1 MLTPQEVSNHAF
13 AKSTFGGYNM
23 AMVDEF
29 LDAVTTDYAAL
40 YNDNQILKNKL
51 KVLSDT
57 VEEYRATDDAMR
69 KTLLAAQKMAES
81 MVSDAETRKAELVE
95 EAEEAARQRINE
107 LRAEIAAEE
116 YRLQAAQE
124 STAAYVA
131 ELVKLYEGQRDFLT
145 GLAKLTPEV
154 RANEARVTD
163 TVSDIEE
170 AMSQFQTEE
179 TSPELNVHP
188 PVASS
193 AILLM
198 APPTDEESDE
208 DEYEDEEP
216 VESEEMDPLD
226 RLLSELPDAAP
237 ASGRFDDLQFGKD
250 YSIE

>member
-29 LDAVTTDYAAL
+29 LDLVTADYTKL

-81 MVSDAETRKAELVE
+81 MVSDAESRKAELVE

-107 LRAEIAAEE
+107 LRAELAAEE

-145 GLAKLTPEV
+145 GLSKLTPQV
-154 RANEARVTD
+154 RAAEARVTD

-170 AMSQFQTEE
+170 AMSQLSADEE
-179 TSPELNVHP
+179 LPESDDDNVTVFP
-188 PVASS
+188 ASS
-193 AILLM
+193 EDFPSEDTEA
-198 APPTDEESDE
+198 DEPE
-208 DEYEDEEP
+208 D
-216 VESEEMDPLD
+216 VDPLD
-226 RLLSELPDAAP
+226 QLLSELPDAAP

-250 YSIE
+250 YTIE

>member
-29 LDAVTTDYAAL
+29 LDLVTADYTKL
-40 YNDNQILKNKL
+40 YNDAAILKNKL

-69 KTLLAAQKMAES
+69 KTLLAAQRMAES
-81 MVSDAETRKAELVE
+81 MVSDAESRKAELVE

-145 GLAKLTPEV
+145 GLSKLTPQV
-154 RANEARVTD
+154 RAAEAHVTG

-170 AMSQFQTEE
+170 AMSQLHVEEEVLPEPQSTEE
-179 TSPELNVHP
+179 EPVPFAEPANVP
-188 PVASS
+188 PA
-193 AILLM
+193 
-198 APPTDEESDE
+198 E
-208 DEYEDEEP
+208 DDEP
-216 VESEEMDPLD
+216 VESEELDPLD
-226 RLLSELPDAAP
+226 QLLSELPDAAP
-237 ASGRFDDLQFGKD
+237 TAGRFDDLQFGKD
-250 YSIE
+250 YTIE

>member
-29 LDAVTTDYAAL
+29 LDVVTADYIKL

-81 MVSDAETRKAELVE
+81 MVSDAESRKAELVE

-124 STAAYVA
+124 STSEYVA
-131 ELVKLYEGQRDFLT
+131 ELVKLYEGQRDFLA
-145 GLAKLTPEV
+145 GLTKLTPIV
-154 RANEARVTD
+154 RADEARVGGA
-163 TVSDIEE
+163 VSDIEE
-170 AMSQFQTEE
+170 AMSQLHAEE
-179 TSPELNVHP
+179 DEELP
-188 PVASS
+188 AS
-193 AILLM
+193 AAETPAPLLFPAEEDE
-198 APPTDEESDE
+198 APTESDE
-208 DEYEDEEP
+208 T
-216 VESEEMDPLD
+216 DPLD
-226 RLLSELPDAAP
+226 ELLSKLPDAAP
-237 ASGRFDDLQFGKD
+237 AAGRFDDLQFGRD
-250 YSIE
+250 YTIE